1 MGTISANRMEPE
13 MTNYA
18 NKTTRNTAL
27 AAGLCSAVVV
37 ALLSYNAAQGAP
49 GSSGYKL
56 MHEMPMPQLS
66 GWDYL
71 SVDPEARRLYIASNV
86 GAIVFD
92 IDAEKIVGNVPD
104 PPLKSG
110 VGLVHGVAVA
120 REFNRGFL
128 SVEVPPS
135 VITFDLKKLTQLGV
149 TPTDAGTDA
158 VLYDPASKH
167 VFTFNGK
174 KEGVHDASVI
184 DAATGKGAG
193 TIQLPGSPEFPV
205 ADGAG
210 HVYVN
215 IEDKSA
221 LVQIDSKTLKV
232 AATWPLAPCEE
243 PSGLAIDIAHHRLFA
258 GCHNKLM
265 AMVDGDTGKVVATV
279 PIGNGV
285 DANAFD
291 PGTGYAFSSNGEGTL
306 TVAHEDAPD
315 KLSLVESVKTSPGA
329 RTMAVDFKTHRVFLM
344 AGNLHR
350 PAKASPENP
359 HRYPELDPGTA
370 KLLILGR

>member
-1 MGTISANRMEPE
+1 MKNFAS
-13 MTNYA
+13 
-18 NKTTRNTAL
+18 KTARNTAL
-27 AAGLCSAVVV
+27 AAGLCSAGLV
-37 ALLSYNAAQGAP
+37 ALLLSHAAEGAP
-49 GSSGYKL
+49 GGSGYKL
-56 MHEMPMPQLS
+56 IHEVPLTQVAS
-66 GWDYL
+66 WDYL

-92 IDAEKIVGNVPD
+92 IDAEKVVGNVPD
-104 PPLKSG
+104 PPLKTG

-128 SVEVPPS
+128 SVEAPPS
-135 VITFDLKKLTQLGV
+135 VIIFDLKSLAQLGV
-149 TPTDAGTDA
+149 TPADAGTDA
-158 VLYDPASKH
+158 VLYDPASKR

-174 KEGVHDASVI
+174 KEGVHDVSVI
-184 DAATGKGAG
+184 DAASGKGAG

-215 IEDKSA
+215 LEDKSA
-221 LVQIDSKTLKV
+221 LVEIDSKTLKV
-232 AATWPLAPCEE
+232 TATWPLAPCEE
-243 PSGLAIDIAHHRLFA
+243 PSGLAIDVAHRRLFA

-265 AMVDGDTGKVVATV
+265 AMVDGDTGKVVGTV
-279 PIGNGV
+279 PIGDGV

-306 TVAHEDAPD
+306 TVAHEDTPD
-315 KLSLVESVKTSPGA
+315 KLSLVEQVKTSPGA
-329 RTMAVDFKTHRVFLM
+329 RTMAVDPKTHRVFLM
-344 AGNLHR
+344 AGKLHR
-350 PAKASPENP
+350 PAKATPENP

>member
-1 MGTISANRMEPE
+1 MEARMK
-13 MTNYA
+13 NY
-18 NKTTRNTAL
+18 TNTARSTAM
-27 AAGLCSAVVV
+27 AAGLCSAVLV
-37 ALLSYNAAQGAP
+37 ALLLSYAAQGAP
-49 GSSGYKL
+49 GGSGYKL
-56 MHEMPMPQLS
+56 IHEMSMPQVT

-71 SVDPEARRLYIASNV
+71 SVDPEARRLYIATNA

-92 IDAEKIVGNVPD
+92 IDAEKVVGNVPD
-104 PPLKSG
+104 QPLKSG
-110 VGLVHGVAVA
+110 LGLVHGVAVA

-128 SVEVPPS
+128 SHEVPPS
-135 VITFDLKKLTQLGV
+135 VIIFDLKSLAQLGV
-149 TPTDAGTDA
+149 TPADPGTDA
-158 VLYDPASKH
+158 VVYDPVSKR

-184 DAATGKGAG
+184 DAATSKAAG

-232 AATWPLAPCEE
+232 TATWPLAPCEE
-243 PSGLAIDIAHHRLFA
+243 PSGLAIDVAHHRLFA

-265 AMVDGDTGKVVATV
+265 VMADGDTGKVIATV
-279 PIGNGV
+279 PIGDGV

-315 KLSLVESVKTSPGA
+315 KLSLVEQVKTSPGA

-344 AGNLHR
+344 AGKFGARR
-350 PAKASPENP
+350 PKPSPDNP
-359 HRYPELDPGTA
+359 HGYPQIEAGTA